1 MESWSV
7 RSAGGGSTI
16 GPKTSTR
23 AAPTDYR
30 AVSEWTSSCTSADGA
45 PIEAEGA
52 DLFTLRDGKIV
63 VKQALRKDRPLQ
75 KS

>member
-23 AAPTDYR
+23 AAPTDDR
-30 AVSEWTSSCTSADGA
+30 AVSEWTFSCTSADGTHV
-45 PIEAEGA
+45 EAQGA
-52 DLFTLRDGKIV
+52 DLFMLRDGKIV
-63 VKQALRKDRPLQ
+63 VKQAFRKERPLQ
-75 KS
+75 NT